1 MTIHLTEREQEC
13 LRMAASGL
21 QALEVAKHLKVKVE
35 TVNAHLANARKKL
48 GARNTTQ
55 AVSKALVLGLLKRR

>member
-1 MTIHLTEREQEC
+1 
-13 LRMAASGL
+13 MAASGL